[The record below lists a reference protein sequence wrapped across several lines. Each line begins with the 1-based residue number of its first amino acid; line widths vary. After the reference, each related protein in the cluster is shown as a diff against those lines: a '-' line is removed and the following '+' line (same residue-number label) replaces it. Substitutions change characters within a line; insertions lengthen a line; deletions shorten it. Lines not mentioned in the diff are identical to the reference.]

1 MKRWAGWTAAA
12 VVVALVALGGAQVVE
27 SRRQSA
33 QAEAALVTEPPALAL
48 RAADLITV
56 EQRPLTRTLSISGGL
71 KAVTTAVVKARVASE
86 IESLTVREGDTV
98 KAGQVIGKLD
108 TTEFDFRLKQAE
120 QTALAAR
127 TQLDIARR
135 TLANNKAL
143 VAQGFISPT
152 GLETSVST
160 EAGASA
166 SYQGALA
173 ASALARKARS
183 DSVLTSPIDGVV
195 SQRFVNP
202 GERVGIDAR
211 VVEIVDLSRIE
222 LEAAVA
228 PEDVGSVDIGQVARL
243 DVDGLAMPAT
253 ARVARINPST
263 QSGTRAVMVYLA
275 VKPAA
280 GLRQG
285 LFARGQIQMQRIDA
299 LAVPVSSVRIDQARP
314 YVIAVEGGTARS
326 RTVELG
332 ARGDADFGGRSER
345 AVALKAGVTVGEILL
360 RGTTGAVRDGSRVQL
375 PDRQPPGAQLP
386 GARLPGARLP
396 DARLPGSEPPAG
408 AGSAAAAE
416 AADAG
421 PAAAPTPAVTSR

>member
-1 MKRWAGWTAAA
+1 MKRWAGWTTAV
-12 VVVALVALGGAQVVE
+12 VVVALLAAAGAQVVA

-33 QAEAALVTEPPALAL
+33 QAASAPAAEIPALVL
-48 RAADLITV
+48 RAADLISV
-56 EQRPLTRTLSISGGL
+56 RERPLIRTLNISGGL

-86 IESLTVREGDTV
+86 IQTLTVREGDTV

-108 TTEFDFRLKQAE
+108 TTEYDFRLKQAE

-135 TLANNKAL
+135 TLTNNKAL

-152 GLETSVST
+152 GLEASVST
-160 EAGASA
+160 EAGAAA

-173 ASALARKARS
+173 ASSLARKARN

-228 PEDVGSVDIGQVARL
+228 PEDVGAVGIGQIAQL
-243 DVDGLAMPAT
+243 DVDGLATPAT

-263 QSGTRAVMVYLA
+263 QAGTRAVMVYLA
-275 VKPAA
+275 VKPAP

-285 LFARGQIQMQRIDA
+285 LFARGRIQLQRVLA
-299 LAVPVSSVRIDQARP
+299 LAVPVSSVRIDQALP
-314 YVIAVEGGTARS
+314 YVIAVEDGTARA

-332 ARGDADFGGRSER
+332 VRGDADFNGRSER
-345 AVALKAGVTVGEILL
+345 AVALTAGVRVDEILL

-375 PDRQPPGAQLP
+375 PAMATDPATGPVPGETPKPMP
-386 GARLPGARLP
+386 GFVGTT
-396 DARLPGSEPPAG
+396 
-408 AGSAAAAE
+408 GSAAAAR

-421 PAAAPTPAVTSR
+421 LAAAPAPAVVSR

>member
-33 QAEAALVTEPPALAL
+33 QAEAAPATEPPALAL

-56 EQRPLTRTLSISGGL
+56 QQRHLTRTLSISGGL

-86 IESLTVREGDTV
+86 IQSLTVREGDTV

-108 TTEFDFRLKQAE
+108 TTEYDFRLKQAE

-173 ASALARKARS
+173 ASALARKARN

-228 PEDVGSVDIGQVARL
+228 PEDVGSVEIGQIARL
-243 DVDGLAMPAT
+243 EVDGLAMPAT

-263 QSGTRAVMVYLA
+263 QSGTRSVMVYLA
-275 VKPAA
+275 LKPAA

-314 YVIAVEGGTARS
+314 YVIAVESGVARS

-332 ARGDADFGGRSER
+332 ARGDADFGDRSER

-360 RGTTGAVRDGSRVQL
+360 RGTTGAVRDGARVQL
-375 PDRQPPGAQLP
+375 PDGQRQDAQLP
-386 GARLPGARLP
+386 DRQA
-396 DARLPGSEPPAG
+396 PAAQSPEA
-408 AGSAAAAE
+408 AGSAATAE
-416 AADAG
+416 AVDAG
-421 PAAAPTPAVTSR
+421 PVAAPTPAVARR